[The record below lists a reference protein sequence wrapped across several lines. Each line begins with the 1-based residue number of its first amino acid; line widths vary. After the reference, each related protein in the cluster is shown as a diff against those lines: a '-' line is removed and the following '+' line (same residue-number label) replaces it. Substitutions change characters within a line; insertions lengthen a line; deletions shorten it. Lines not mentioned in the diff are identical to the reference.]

1 MSDTESSPYRHE
13 PVEDW
18 YIVGEE
24 IGSGHFA
31 VVKKVVCKRSG
42 TEYAAKFIRKK
53 RASTSRRGARRE
65 DIEREISILQ
75 ELNHV
80 NIIKLYDIFE
90 DKQDVTLILELV
102 SGGELFDFI
111 AERDVLHESEATAF
125 IAQVLEGLAHMHLKN
140 IAHLDLK
147 PENILLTNRAQA
159 VIKLI
164 DFGISRKI
172 EDGKNEIQMLGT
184 PEFVAP
190 EVIAYEPL
198 GLYTDMW
205 AVGVITYILLS
216 GCSPFLGDNK
226 QETFANICAV
236 DFSFDD
242 EFFGNTSDL
251 AKDFIRGLLV
261 KHPGRRA
268 SVTDCLSHP
277 WIKLF
282 FDERERL
289 YEMNRGYELVM
300 QPINDRQKEERKE
313 AKTNLERFKTF
324 NARRKW
330 KQSLKVVSLC
340 NRLSR
345 SIKNRNNMNGDEA
358 QEEDEEESFVLRTLF
373 HCIEDSNL
381 GGIRHLL
388 QSLTSFD
395 INQANKHGE
404 TGLHLAAG
412 YGHMDILKF
421 LHEQGAKMD
430 IKDKHGDNAVYWAAR
445 QGQVEA
451 IKFLKDFCPL
461 DIQDKSGETPLHVA
475 ARYGH
480 ADVVEYLCSLGVNM
494 NLQDKPL
501 DLPGSAATI
510 KRKPKAQG
518 GSPPKEELM
527 GQMEQLG
534 RTDLIRLVSILEQE
548 LGERDK
554 TIRILKSQEKS
565 QSEVIENRYGI
576 SDPFAALQRDAKS
589 LREPQDVTPVHAN
602 SAHHLEGLIEQQKIT
617 HQKMVGQLMITEK
630 RHRKVVQELEDEKR
644 KFQQFKTQAEDITF
658 LLENERERLRNQLE
672 HAVEEAKRKEKDYDK
687 TTKLLKEDLTK
698 LKSFSLTLVNERK
711 KHLNK
716 LAEGQM
722 KIEELGQLV
731 DDDHMQVEDLR
742 NALEE
747 ERRRNGELQAKL
759 DHHILTGEVSMVDA
773 LKLQVKEMEK
783 TGQKLVKTE
792 QTEQKLREQLVHE
805 GNKVK
810 VLTAEVEILKKQIEE
825 LESVE
830 ETLHKS
836 QSECRDLKEKMKES
850 ENVNSSLEIKV
861 TKLENTLQGMM
872 VEENK
877 NGINGTKDVAS
888 NGEKEDQAKKLNSEL
903 MGEVKAL
910 KKQLDELKVVKQRWD
925 EAEEECTKLK
935 KKLAG
940 EEKLSKQLSG
950 KLDELTAEVCSLKEV
965 AESAEKKDSVH
976 TKLTGKLKQEQEK
989 VKELTEKVK
998 TLKKE
1003 LEEMENVSSKA
1014 GDKGKTGAPSREID
1028 QLKAKLKDQQAKAKL
1043 LNSEVN
1049 TLRKRVEKHKDTEL
1063 MLVQTEAECR
1073 ELKVKLAQEEKM
1085 QRDPNSALVQ
1095 LRDRLNEELERVK
1108 ELTAKLSAGEKE
1120 VDALKLKLNETQ
1132 EKMDEYETLVKTAKK
1147 ADLDLK
1153 LAKARFTEEQ
1163 TKSKLLNSE
1172 VSTLKKRML
1181 KNEVTEQNLS
1191 KAEDEIKELRGKLLT
1206 QESATRE
1213 LSAIIDNLRIRIKEL
1228 EKSGPQGASAPE
1240 EVRGAVARPTRV
1252 SAQTQTDSPAVSPTL
1267 FDVDGDDSLLGMIRK
1282 SVKKAADRKV
1292 GDQVEEYLDRR
1303 EFLDRRSDLAETLRL
1318 RAQAKRDSGIDV
1330 SPENSVVSDGEDQRG
1345 AQTPSPSPSSAAK
1358 PIGRFRITPT
1368 TSGGTV
1374 ITPIQSP
1381 PGSGP
1386 TSPVGSRPGTPV
1398 GATTM
1403 GSVSKAVF
1411 KFTTDAQSGKAQLKS
1426 YGSMYTSPD
1435 STINIKLGPGYA
1447 DEDSTTQQ
1455 QQQQQLQQQK
1465 TKQGAKVK
1473 SQLTVTPTNQPQSSD
1488 EAAKPASGTKKPSL
1502 IPRFVTTTGKGNPQ
1516 KSTETT
1522 NQKDPPT
1529 TRKVESRI
1537 KTQMLKLQM
1546 QSQS

>member
-1 MSDTESSPYRHE
+1 MSDTESSPYRRE

-18 YIVGEE
+18 YMVGEE

-75 ELNHV
+75 DLNHV

-125 IAQVLEGLAHMHLKN
+125 IAQVLEGLAHMHVKN

-147 PENILLTNRAQA
+147 PENILLTNRGQP

-277 WIKLF
+277 WIK
-282 FDERERL
+282 
-289 YEMNRGYELVM
+289 
-300 QPINDRQKEERKE
+300 PINDRQKEERKE

-330 KQSLKVVSLC
+330 RQSLKVVSLC

-345 SIKNRNNMNGDEA
+345 SIKNRNNMNGEEA

-373 HCIEDSNL
+373 HCIEDNNL

-421 LHEQGAKMD
+421 LKEQGAKMD

-451 IKFLKDFCPL
+451 IKYLKDYCPL

-602 SAHHLEGLIEQQKIT
+602 AAHHLEELIEQQKLT
-617 HQKMVGQLMITEK
+617 HHKMVGQLMTTEK

-644 KFQQFKTQAEDITF
+644 KFQQFKTQAEDIAF

-672 HAVEEAKRKEKDYDK
+672 HAVEEAKRKEKDHDK
-687 TTKLLKEDLTK
+687 TTTLLKEDLTK

-742 NALEE
+742 IALEE

-783 TGQKLVKTE
+783 TGQRLVKTE

-836 QSECRDLKEKMKES
+836 QSEGRDLKEKIKEF

-877 NGINGTKDVAS
+877 NGINGTSKDVAS

-935 KKLAG
+935 KKLTG
-940 EEKLSKQLSG
+940 EEKLSKELSG
-950 KLDELTAEVCSLKEV
+950 KLDELSTEVCSLKEV
-965 AESAEKKDSVH
+965 AESAGKKDSAH
-976 TKLTGKLKQEQEK
+976 NKLTGKLKQEQEK
-989 VKELTEKVK
+989 VKELTEEIK

-1003 LEEMENVSSKA
+1003 LELMENVSSKT
-1014 GDKGKTGAPSREID
+1014 GDKGKAGTPGREID
-1028 QLKAKLKDQQAKAKL
+1028 QIKAKLKDQQAKAKL

-1095 LRDRLNEELERVK
+1095 LRDRLNEEQERVK
-1108 ELTAKLSAGEKE
+1108 EVTAKLSAGEKE
-1120 VDALKLKLNETQ
+1120 VDGLKSKLAETQ
-1132 EKMDEYETLVKTAKK
+1132 EKVNKYETLEKTVKK
-1147 ADLDLK
+1147 ADTDLK
-1153 LAKARFTEEQ
+1153 LAKARLTEEQ

-1228 EKSGPQGASAPE
+1228 EKSGPQGASVPE

-1267 FDVDGDDSLLGMIRK
+1267 FDVEGDDSLLGMIRS

-1292 GDQVEEYLDRR
+1292 GDQVEEYFDRR

-1345 AQTPSPSPSSAAK
+1345 AQTPSPSPASAAK
-1358 PIGRFRITPT
+1358 PVGRFRITPT

-1411 KFTTDAQSGKAQLKS
+1411 KFTTDAQTGKTQLKS

-1447 DEDSTTQQ
+1447 DEDSTAQPQQ
-1455 QQQQQLQQQK
+1455 QQQQQK

-1488 EAAKPASGTKKPSL
+1488 EAAKPASGSKKPSL
-1502 IPRFVTTTGKGNPQ
+1502 IPRFVSSTTGKGNPQ

>member
-1 MSDTESSPYRHE
+1 MDR
-13 PVEDW
+13 
-18 YIVGEE
+18 
-24 IGSGHFA
+24 
-31 VVKKVVCKRSG
+31 
-42 TEYAAKFIRKK
+42 
-53 RASTSRRGARRE
+53 
-65 DIEREISILQ
+65 Q
-75 ELNHV
+75 
-80 NIIKLYDIFE
+80 
-90 DKQDVTLILELV
+90 
-102 SGGELFDFI
+102 
-111 AERDVLHESEATAF
+111 AER
-125 IAQVLEGLAHMHLKN
+125 N
-140 IAHLDLK
+140 
-147 PENILLTNRAQA
+147 
-159 VIKLI
+159 
-164 DFGISRKI
+164 
-172 EDGKNEIQMLGT
+172 
-184 PEFVAP
+184 
-190 EVIAYEPL
+190 
-198 GLYTDMW
+198 
-205 AVGVITYILLS
+205 
-216 GCSPFLGDNK
+216 
-226 QETFANICAV
+226 
-236 DFSFDD
+236 
-242 EFFGNTSDL
+242 
-251 AKDFIRGLLV
+251 
-261 KHPGRRA
+261 
-268 SVTDCLSHP
+268 
-277 WIKLF
+277 
-282 FDERERL
+282 
-289 YEMNRGYELVM
+289 
-300 QPINDRQKEERKE
+300 
-313 AKTNLERFKTF
+313 
-324 NARRKW
+324 
-330 KQSLKVVSLC
+330 
-340 NRLSR
+340 LSR
-345 SIKNRNNMNGDEA
+345 SRASQMHVQVKQASVRKNHYQLPN
-358 QEEDEEESFVLRTLF
+358 
-373 HCIEDSNL
+373 
-381 GGIRHLL
+381 
-388 QSLTSFD
+388 
-395 INQANKHGE
+395 
-404 TGLHLAAG
+404 
-412 YGHMDILKF
+412 
-421 LHEQGAKMD
+421 
-430 IKDKHGDNAVYWAAR
+430 HGDNAVYWAAR